1 MISLI
6 AVLKAKP
13 GQTDALR
20 QALQA
25 LLLPTRQE
33 PGNLDSALFQLRDA
47 PDTFYMREAWQ
58 GQDALDAHV
67 AMPYFQAFMTQMDPV
82 LEEVADVKTAVSEA
96 VTNSIIHGY
105 EGRTSGKITVWC
117 GIEKDKKTI
126 LVTVK
131 DQGIGIENVEQA
143 MEPLYTTRPDMDRS
157 GMGFAFMEAFMDEV
171 QVESVPGKGT
181 TVWMKKTTGGEKKE
195 AVWTTQSH

>member
-1 MISLI
+1 MEYFNEMEVDFDSRSENEGFARV
-6 AVLKAKP
+6 AVA
-13 GQTDALR
+13 
-20 QALQA
+20 
-25 LLLPTRQE
+25 
-33 PGNLDSALFQLRDA
+33 
-47 PDTFYMREAWQ
+47 
-58 GQDALDAHV
+58 
-67 AMPYFQAFMTQMDPV
+67 AFMTQMDPV

-143 MEPLYTTRPDMDRS
+143 GWDLHLW
-157 GMGFAFMEAFMDEV
+157 
-171 QVESVPGKGT
+171 KHL
-181 TVWMKKTTGGEKKE
+181 WMKYRWNLCLEKGLRFG
-195 AVWTTQSH
+195 